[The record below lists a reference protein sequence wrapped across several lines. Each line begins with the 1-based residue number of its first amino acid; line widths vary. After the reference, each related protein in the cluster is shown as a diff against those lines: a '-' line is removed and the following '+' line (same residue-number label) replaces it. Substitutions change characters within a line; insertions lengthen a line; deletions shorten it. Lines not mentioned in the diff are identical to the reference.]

1 MKALFQLRLQRTE
14 AVEAESWP
22 CVPVFEKGM
31 WETEGQK
38 LKNIYKVLLHPTLAF
53 W

>member
-1 MKALFQLRLQRTE
+1 MKALFQLSLHRTE
-14 AVEAESWP
+14 AVEAKPWP
-22 CVPVFEKGM
+22 PVPVFEKGM

-38 LKNIYKVLLHPTLAF
+38 LKSIYKVLLRPTLAF